1 MKRSIWIFVVA
12 CVVSLIGT
20 NAHAATTITIFAG
33 NTKSGFSGDGGPALG
48 AQFMGCR
55 GIAFD
60 SKGNL
65 YVCDTANNRIRKID
79 GAGNISTFAGN
90 GTPGFSGD
98 GGPATSAQFDAPR
111 NVAVD
116 SSTGAVYIADE
127 NNCRIRCVDSTGTI
141 STIAGTGQDSVQG
154 VGGPAA
160 SAGIGR
166 PHDLA
171 LDSFNRIHFRSQEQI
186 YGIDGGTLLLI
197 AGDGLGNGFGGDGGP
212 AVNAKFNTIGGLR
225 FDAANN
231 LYVVDANNNRIRK
244 IDVNGIITTVAG
256 TGTAGFSG
264 DGGPATAALLG
275 FPGDD
280 IVIDKAGNVYFGD
293 YGASEEEPRLRKIDT
308 SGIIT
313 TVAGN
318 GLPGLPTAGADPL
331 TGKFVGVAGLAID
344 AAGDIF
350 IAASTDLQEDP
361 KDLGAGIFRIALNT
375 PTFAKNP
382 DSGLAVEV
390 LNQTGGLVAL
400 AVNPDTLLR
409 EPISISTDFQDIPG
423 RSSIATGTRPT
434 HQFIQAGL
442 FVSTSTATDD
452 ANGQSLGKMR
462 KTLAVSRSNTG
473 ESALVTGAPN
483 SRNIDAFQLK
493 GKFLFT
499 DTKPDAVTFSG
510 TIELPAG
517 LDLSQSQALS
527 FGVGNIIDAVA
538 MDPKGKALLPSEKN
552 ILKKASIKYP
562 KPGNGTFTT
571 AGQKAKLSLQYSLA
585 DMDAAGFDT
594 EGISPVARQR
604 DPLAKSFPRAIQCAV
619 LIAGVTYELKAPVA
633 FKVSKGAE
641 SGQIQGR
648 SAK

>member
-1 MKRSIWIFVVA
+1 MKRLALIFA
-12 CVVSLIGT
+12 LIGLS
-20 NAHAATTITIFAG
+20 AHAATTISFFAG
-33 NTKSGFSGDGGPALG
+33 STKSGFSGDGGPALG
-48 AQFMGCR
+48 AQFQGSR

-60 SKGNL
+60 NKGNL
-65 YVCDTANNRIRKID
+65 YVCDTGNNRIRKID
-79 GAGNISTFAGN
+79 GAGNISTFAGT

-111 NVAVD
+111 NVVVD
-116 SSTGAVYIADE
+116 PSTGAVYIADE

-141 STIAGTGQDSVQG
+141 STIAGTGDQSLQG
-154 VGGPAA
+154 IGGPAA
-160 SAGIGR
+160 TAGIGR
-166 PHDLA
+166 PHDLV
-171 LDSFNRIHFRSQEQI
+171 LDSFNRLHFRTSERI
-186 YGIDGGTLLLI
+186 VGIDFDGTLVLI
-197 AGDGLGNGFGGDGGP
+197 AGDGMGNGFAGDGGP
-212 AVNAKFNTIGGLR
+212 AVNAKFNVIGGLR
-225 FDAANN
+225 FDAADN
-231 LYVVDANNNRIRK
+231 LYVVDSNNNRIRK
-244 IDVNGIITTVAG
+244 IDTGGIITTVAG

-264 DGGPATAALLG
+264 DGGPATAAQLG

-280 IVIDKAGNVYFGD
+280 IVIDSAGNLYFGD

-318 GLPGLPTAGADPL
+318 GQPGVPTFGADPL
-331 TGKFVGVAGLAID
+331 TGKFFGVGGLAID
-344 AAGDIF
+344 DAGDIF
-350 IAASTDLQEDP
+350 ISGSTDLEEDP
-361 KDLGAGIFRIALNT
+361 KDMGAGIFRIALNA

-390 LNQTGGLVAL
+390 LNQDGGLVTL

-409 EPISISTDFQDIPG
+409 EPISISTDFQDFPG
-423 RSSIATGTRPT
+423 RSAVATGTRPT
-434 HQFIQAGL
+434 HQYIQAGL

-462 KTLAVSRSNTG
+462 KTLAISRTNTG
-473 ESALVTGAPN
+473 ESALVTAAPN
-483 SRNIDAFQLK
+483 SRSIDAFQLK

-517 LDLSQSQALS
+517 LDLSQPQALS
-527 FGVGNIIDAVA
+527 FGVGNVIDAVQ
-538 MDPKGKALLPSEKN
+538 MDAKGKAQLPSEKN
-552 ILKKASIKYP
+552 ILKKASVKYP
-562 KPGNGTFTT
+562 KPGNGTLTL

-604 DPLAKSFPRAIQCAV
+604 DPLAKSFPRSIQCAV

-648 SAK
+648 SSK